1 MKIGSSS
8 LGAAVLDLLLGS
20 YLFASITFIV
30 LPGLLPMPS
39 LELSVATIIGI
50 VGSGIVLALLGTM
63 KGASLGK
70 AFVEGTFPTGSA
82 GQIAKHLG
90 WITFTVSIVT
100 GWIVT
105 DISPVEFFS
114 GDGLNGAGRIF
125 SALATPN
132 FGIIGEALEA
142 MVVTIFTAFMAT
154 IVAVPVAFVL
164 SFAAARNVMSGS
176 QTEKWIYSALR
187 ALLNITRSMEPIIW
201 AIIFSVWVGIG
212 PFAGMLALV
221 VHTIASLAKLYSE
234 QIEDIN
240 AGPIE
245 AISATGAGR
254 LQILWFA
261 VVPQVLIPF
270 LSFTIYRWDINVRM
284 ATIIGFVGGGGI
296 GTLLTQYQGL
306 SKFNEV
312 GTLVIIITA
321 VVWLLDVA
329 SARVREA
336 LK

>member
-90 WITFTVSIVT
+90 WVTFTVSIVT